1 MSKIP
6 SEAEVLEYFN
16 SLSNWGRWG
25 DEDQKGT
32 LNFLTS
38 DISKKCD
45 QLGEKW
51 RNGFLCQAAGV

>member
-32 LNFLTS
+32 LNFLTQ
-38 DISKKCD
+38 DITKR
-45 QLGEKW
+45 L
-51 RNGFLCQAAGV
+51 